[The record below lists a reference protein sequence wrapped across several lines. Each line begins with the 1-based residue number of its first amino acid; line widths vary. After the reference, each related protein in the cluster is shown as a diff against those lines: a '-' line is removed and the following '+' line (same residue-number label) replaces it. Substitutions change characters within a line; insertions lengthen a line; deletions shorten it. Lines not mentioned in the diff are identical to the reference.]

1 MSKDILMT
9 DQLIEKKRALYR
21 EIDTIYYQR
30 RDLKALLA
38 EGEEVIRQ
46 VQTDI
51 ARMLPVR
58 TYSRIRE
65 DAYSHCL
72 LESDAFLEGLAHLD
86 KALKA
91 KEESLSE
98 EAARLRE
105 EDKGVRP

>member
-51 ARMLPVR
+51 ARMLPGG
-58 TYSRIRE
+58 RI
-65 DAYSHCL
+65 
-72 LESDAFLEGLAHLD
+72 
-86 KALKA
+86 
-91 KEESLSE
+91 
-98 EAARLRE
+98 
-105 EDKGVRP
+105 

>member
-51 ARMLPVR
+51 GEDPL
-58 TYSRIRE
+58 TYPGGRI
-65 DAYSHCL
+65 
-72 LESDAFLEGLAHLD
+72 
-86 KALKA
+86 
-91 KEESLSE
+91 
-98 EAARLRE
+98 
-105 EDKGVRP
+105 

>member
-1 MSKDILMT
+1 MSKDILTT

-58 TYSRIRE
+58 THSRIRE
-65 DAYSHCL
+65 DAYSQCL
-72 LESDAFLEGLAHLD
+72 PGG
-86 KALKA
+86 
-91 KEESLSE
+91 
-98 EAARLRE
+98 ARTS
-105 EDKGVRP
+105 GQGAQG